1 MAILN
6 QIRSK
11 KIVLILVIALA
22 LLAFVIG
29 ADSMAGGGSE
39 TTSVIGEVNGEVISR
54 DDFVNQV
61 EFASGRA
68 GANASTVQVV
78 NQVWQSEVRREIL
91 NQQYDKLGLNVEKD
105 QILNVIK
112 ANPAI
117 ASDPIFQNEAG
128 VFDEQKVIDFV
139 RELKTNNSGGYLSG
153 KAERYEQWLAQE
165 DALIN
170 ASKENSYF
178 NLIKAGVGAT
188 IKEGEAAYHLENDKI
203 DIKYVQVPYS
213 SVPDSVIQVTDKEV
227 EAYIKENKEDFEEEA
242 YRSIRFVYFEEKSSE
257 EDEQKIKDD
266 LTALLNSKV
275 SYNAQTKANDTVPGF
290 DKATNIQEYV
300 NAHSDVKYDSTYIVK
315 KDLPSAYA
323 DTLYNLNVGD
333 VYGPY
338 KDGDFYK
345 LSRMINKGRGSVKA
359 SHILISYDGVQQAQP
374 KEPRTKEEAEAL
386 ANEILDKAKKD
397 PDSFSDL
404 AKEYSEDPGSANK
417 GGQYDDIARGMM
429 VPAFDEYVFSSEV
442 GEIGIVE
449 TTFGYHVLKVDD
461 TYEGVQLATIARKID
476 PSEETVN
483 SLYNSAV
490 KFEMAAVENDFT
502 EAAEAEGYTVR
513 PISKLQA
520 MDENIPGVGNNRGL
534 VQWTFNADTDVNDIK
549 RFNMNNGYII
559 AQVTGKYKKGTA
571 SVNSARIRVLPI
583 LRKQKKAALIK
594 SENEGKS
601 LEEIVSSNGLEK
613 IKTTAGLNMKS
624 PTITGAG
631 REPKVVGTAFSL
643 EEGEVSNLIEG
654 ENGVY
659 KVEVTNKE
667 IAPSLDNYTTY
678 ANTQKTLN
686 RNRAMSAAYNALK
699 EEAEIEDNRA
709 NFY

>member
-54 DDFVNQV
+54 DNFVNQV
-61 EFASGRA
+61 EFASRNA

-78 NQVWQSEVRREIL
+78 NQVWEREVRNELL
-91 NQQYDKLGLNVEKD
+91 NQQYENLGLNVEKD

-112 ANPAI
+112 ANPAF
-117 ASDPIFQNEAG
+117 ASNPNFQNEAG

-139 RELKTNNSGGYLSG
+139 RELKTTSPAGYQ
-153 KAERYEQWLAQE
+153 QWQAQE

-178 NLIKAGVGAT
+178 NLIKAGVGTT
-188 IKEGEAAYHLENDKI
+188 IKEGEVAYHLENDKI

-213 SVPDSVIQVTDKEV
+213 SVPDSVIQVTDKEI

-242 YRSIRFVYFEEKSSE
+242 YRSIRYVYFEEKPSDV
-257 EDEQKIKDD
+257 DEQKIQDD
-266 LTALLNSKV
+266 LTKLLNNEV
-275 SYNAQTKANDTVPGF
+275 SYNSQTKVNDTIPGF
-290 DKATNIQEYV
+290 GKATNIQEYV
-300 NAHSDVKYDSTYIVK
+300 NAHSDVKYDSIYVVK
-315 KDLPSAYA
+315 KDLPAAFA

-338 KDGDFYK
+338 KDGGYYK
-345 LSRMINKGRGSVKA
+345 LSRMVDKSERGSVKA
-359 SHILISYDGVQQAQP
+359 SHILIGYDGGQSQP

-386 ANEILDKAKKD
+386 ANEILEKAKKD

-404 AKEYSEDPGSANK
+404 AQEYSEDPGSANK
-417 GGQYDDIARGMM
+417 GGQYDNITKGQM
-429 VPAFDEYVFSSEV
+429 VPAFDEYIFSKEV

-449 TTFGYHVLKVDD
+449 TPFGYHVLKVDD
-461 TYEGVQLATIARKID
+461 TYEGVQLATIARKIE

-534 VQWTFNADTDVNDIK
+534 VQWTFNPDTDVNDIK

-559 AQVTGKYKKGTA
+559 AQVTGKFKKGLA
-571 SVNSARIRVLPI
+571 SVNSARVRVLPI
-583 LRKQKKAALIK
+583 LRKEKKAALIK
-594 SENEGKS
+594 SENEAKT
-601 LEEIVSSNGLEK
+601 LEEIASSN
-613 IKTTAGLNMKS
+613 KTSVKTATGLNMKT

-643 EEGEVSNLIEG
+643 AEGKVSNLIEG

-659 KVEVTNKE
+659 KIEVTKKE

-699 EEAEIEDNRA
+699 EKAEIEDNRA

>member
-54 DDFVNQV
+54 DNFVNQV
-61 EFASGRA
+61 EFASRGA

-78 NQVWQSEVRREIL
+78 NQVWEREVRNELL
-91 NQQYDKLGLNVEKD
+91 NQQYENLGLNVEKD

-112 ANPAI
+112 ANPSF
-117 ASDPIFQNEAG
+117 ASNPNFQNEAG

-139 RELKTNNSGGYLSG
+139 RELKTISP
-153 KAERYEQWLAQE
+153 ARYQQWQAQE

-178 NLIKAGVGAT
+178 NLIKAGVGTT
-188 IKEGEAAYHLENDKI
+188 IKEGEVAYHLENDKI

-213 SVPDSVIQVTDKEV
+213 SVPDSVIQVTDKEI

-242 YRSIRFVYFEEKSSE
+242 YRSIRYVYFEEKPSDV
-257 EDEQKIKDD
+257 DEQKIQDD
-266 LTALLNSKV
+266 LTKLLNNEV
-275 SYNAQTKANDTVPGF
+275 SYNSQTKVNDTIPGF
-290 DKATNIQEYV
+290 GKATNIQEYV
-300 NAHSDVKYDSTYIVK
+300 NAHSDVKYDSTYVVK
-315 KDLPSAYA
+315 KDLPAAFA

-338 KDGDFYK
+338 KDGDYYK
-345 LSRMINKGRGSVKA
+345 LSRMVDKSGRGSVKA
-359 SHILISYDGVQQAQP
+359 SHILIGYDGGQSQP

-386 ANEILDKAKKD
+386 ANEILEKAKKD

-404 AKEYSEDPGSANK
+404 AQEYSEDPGSANK
-417 GGQYDDIARGMM
+417 GGQYDNITKGQM
-429 VPAFDEYVFSSEV
+429 VPAFDEYIFSKEV

-449 TTFGYHVLKVDD
+449 TPFGYHVLKVDD
-461 TYEGVQLATIARKID
+461 TYEGVQLATIARKIE

-502 EAAEAEGYTVR
+502 GAAEAEGYTIR

-534 VQWTFNADTDVNDIK
+534 VQWTFNPDTDVNDIK

-559 AQVTGKYKKGTA
+559 AQVTGKFKKGLA
-571 SVNSARIRVLPI
+571 SVNSARVRVLPI
-583 LRKQKKAALIK
+583 LRKEKKATLIK
-594 SENEGKS
+594 SENEAKT
-601 LEEIVSSNGLEK
+601 LEEIASSN
-613 IKTTAGLNMKS
+613 KTSVKTATGLNMKT

-643 EEGEVSNLIEG
+643 AEGKVSNLIEG

-659 KVEVTNKE
+659 KIEVTKKE

>member
-54 DDFVNQV
+54 DNFVNQV
-61 EFASGRA
+61 EFASRGA

-78 NQVWQSEVRREIL
+78 NQVWEREVRNELL
-91 NQQYDKLGLNVEKD
+91 NQQYEKLGLNVEKD

-112 ANPAI
+112 ANPAF
-117 ASDPIFQNEAG
+117 ASNPNFQNEAG

-139 RELKTNNSGGYLSG
+139 RELKTTSPAGYQ
-153 KAERYEQWLAQE
+153 QWQAQE

-178 NLIKAGVGAT
+178 NLIKAGVGTT
-188 IKEGEAAYHLENDKI
+188 IKEGEVAYHLENDKI

-213 SVPDSVIQVTDKEV
+213 SVPDSVIQVTDKEI

-242 YRSIRFVYFEEKSSE
+242 YRSIRFVYFEEKPSDV
-257 EDEQKIKDD
+257 DEQKIQDD

-275 SYNAQTKANDTVPGF
+275 SYNSQTKMNDTIPGF

-300 NAHSDVKYDSTYIVK
+300 NAHSDVKYDSTYVVK
-315 KDLPSAYA
+315 KDLPAAFA
-323 DTLYNLNVGD
+323 DTLYNLNVGN

-338 KDGDFYK
+338 KDGGFYK
-345 LSRMINKGRGSVKA
+345 LSKMVNKSGRGSVKA
-359 SHILISYDGVQQAQP
+359 SHILIGYDGGQSQP

-386 ANEILDKAKKD
+386 ANEILAKAKKD

-417 GGQYDDIARGMM
+417 GGEYDNITKGQM
-429 VPAFDEYVFSSEV
+429 VPAFDEYIFSREV

-449 TTFGYHVLKVDD
+449 TPFGYHVLKVDD

-502 EAAEAEGYTVR
+502 EAAKAEGYTVR
-513 PISKLQA
+513 PISRLQA
-520 MDENIPGVGNNRGL
+520 MDESIPGVGNNRGL
-534 VQWTFNADTDVNDIK
+534 VQWTFNKDTDVNDIK

-559 AQVTGKYKKGTA
+559 AQVTGKFKKGLA
-571 SVNSARIRVLPI
+571 SVNSARVRVLPI

-594 SENEGKS
+594 SENEGKT
-601 LEEIVSSNGLEK
+601 LEEIASSN
-613 IKTTAGLNMKS
+613 KTSVKTAAGLNMKT

-643 EEGEVSNLIEG
+643 SEGKVSNLIEG

-659 KVEVTNKE
+659 KLEVTKKE

>member
-61 EFASGRA
+61 EFASRGA

-78 NQVWQSEVRREIL
+78 NQVWEREVRNEL
-91 NQQYDKLGLNVEKD
+91 LDQQYEKLGLNVEKD

-112 ANPAI
+112 ANPAF
-117 ASDPIFQNEAG
+117 ASNPNFQNEAG

-139 RELKTNNSGGYLSG
+139 RELKTTSPAGYQ
-153 KAERYEQWLAQE
+153 QWQAQE
-165 DALIN
+165 DALIK

-178 NLIKAGVGAT
+178 NLIKAGVGTT
-188 IKEGEAAYHLENDKI
+188 IKEGEVAYHLENDKI

-213 SVPDSVIQVTDKEV
+213 SVPDSVIQVTDKEI
-227 EAYIKENKEDFEEEA
+227 EAYIKENKEDFKEEA
-242 YRSIRFVYFEEKSSE
+242 SRSIRYVYFEEKPSDV
-257 EDEQKIKDD
+257 DEQMIQDD
-266 LTALLNSKV
+266 LTKLLNNEV
-275 SYNAQTKANDTVPGF
+275 SYNLQTKVNDTVPGF

-300 NAHSDVKYDSTYIVK
+300 NAHSDVKYDSIYVVK
-315 KDLPSAYA
+315 KDLPAAFA

-338 KDGDFYK
+338 KDGNFYK
-345 LSRMINKGRGSVKA
+345 LSRMIDRSERGSVKA
-359 SHILISYDGVQQAQP
+359 SHILIAYDGGQSQP

-386 ANEILDKAKKD
+386 AKEILEKAKND

-404 AKEYSEDPGSANK
+404 AKEYSEDPGSASRGGEYDNITK
-417 GGQYDDIARGMM
+417 GQM
-429 VPAFDEYVFSSEV
+429 VPTFDEYIFSSEV

-449 TTFGYHVLKVDD
+449 TPFGYHVLKVDD

-490 KFEMAAVENDFT
+490 KFEMAAVENDFD
-502 EAAEAEGYTVR
+502 EAAKAEGYTVR
-513 PISKLQA
+513 PISKLQS

-534 VQWTFNADTDVNDIK
+534 VQWAFNPETDVNDIK

-559 AQVTGKYKKGTA
+559 AQVTGKFKKGVA
-571 SVNSARIRVLPI
+571 SVNSARVRVLPI
-583 LRKQKKAALIK
+583 LRKQKKAARII

-601 LEEIVSSNGLEK
+601 LEEIASSNSTS
-613 IKTTAGLNMKS
+613 IKTATGLNMKT

-643 EEGEVSNLIEG
+643 SEGKVSNLIEG

-659 KVEVTNKE
+659 KVEVTKKE

-699 EEAEIEDNRA
+699 EEADIEDNRA